1 MAYDEEY
8 ELEAARRE
16 ALPKLEVPAPFGVL
30 PYNAARN
37 PMSRSNSAHRV
48 SMAMAFRATAMVP
61 QIFHFESGGEFAVA
75 LEASLDPELYGL
87 EVQLPPIRY
96 PWPWN
101 KKGYRDHYFDLRLTF
116 DDGFR
121 TAVYVKNGK
130 ALKQERIK
138 AEIDAIFSCVTE
150 DFADEAIVV
159 NTDDYSRP
167 YRDNLRRMWK
177 HCQSPCDANDDIL
190 EEAAHTK
197 NYWLLK
203 DLVAQCP
210 LTRAEAWQSALRL
223 IARGR
228 LAADMNAVFCHQS
241 RVWLP

>member
-8 ELEAARRE
+8 ELQAARRE

-130 ALKQERIK
+130 ALKREWIK

-177 HCQSPCDANDDIL
+177 HCQSPCEANDDIL

-210 LTRAEAWQSALRL
+210 LTGAEAWQSALRL